1 MQFSLENT
9 LLLIPGNITPKWR
22 CKN

>member
-9 LLLIPGNITPKWR
+9 LLLIPGNITPK
-22 CKN
+22 